1 MNLGTAIDTT
11 PGQEISSIR
20 TIDCS
25 WAALMRIGFM
35 AFLTKKWRANFQQIY
50 AAAPD
55 NGAALAESC
64 AACHGTGTN
73 RTEGFEN
80 LLGES
85 HYQDLIE
92 MKYRTHPES
101 IMDWVARTYTDQ
113 QFSDISQYFKAYGK
127 KSNSH

>member
-1 MNLGTAIDTT
+1 MKNKSLRIQTLAIATLL
-11 PGQEISSIR
+11 
-20 TIDCS
+20 
-25 WAALMRIGFM
+25 AAIPIPQ
-35 AFLTKKWRANFQQIY
+35 TY

-113 QFSDISQYFKAYGK
+113 QLSDISQYFKAYGK